1 MLDHLSIQCA
11 DLAASAAFYDAVL
24 VPIGGQRIVDFGE
37 VIGYGTPPRP
47 DFWIGAQSTGDGFR
61 ESHIAFVAPSRKA
74 VRAFVEAAVAT
85 GAEVLHAAA
94 RLPRVPPEL
103 LRGVRPGPRRQQRGG
118 GLLPAGGLVA
128 SPHGG
133 RRPHRRTTA
142 ASGGRARSRHDQD
155 RLTGGTCQWTRSV
168 LRAMPTAAWP
178 HPPNSVSSVLPA

>member
-24 VPIGGQRIVDFGE
+24 VPIGGQRNVDFGE

-85 GAEVLHAAA
+85 GAEVLHEPHVFPEYHPNYYGGSSGTPTATTWRRSASSRRTS
-94 RLPRVPPEL
+94 RL
-103 LRGVRPGPRRQQRGG
+103 
-118 GLLPAGGLVA
+118 AT
-128 SPHGG
+128 
-133 RRPHRRTTA
+133 RRTTA
-142 ASGGRARSRHDQD
+142 APPHHR
-155 RLTGGTCQWTRSV
+155 RLRRTCPVAT
-168 LRAMPTAAWP
+168 
-178 HPPNSVSSVLPA
+178 